1 MAMLAE
7 PRRKQKWAVDPR
19 NSTWS
24 KDESKFG
31 QKMLERM
38 GWSKGKGLGKSE
50 QGGTEHIK
58 VKVKNNNL
66 GLGTAANHEDN
77 WIAHQ
82 DDFNQLL
89 AELNSCHG
97 QSNPPSPQEH
107 SFSLEEKS
115 KTSRKRVHYMKFTKG
130 KDLSSRSQ
138 TDLACI
144 FGKRASRRAHQE
156 EESSGQ
162 ESQEEKEFGE
172 VEVVTPDLEVEANIN
187 TVTSSLTMQEY
198 FAQRMAQMK
207 GRHAP
212 LTTPNLS
219 PSTMP
224 DGADHAPTATL
235 ETADHAP
242 EASTARKTKS
252 KKKKKKKDRGKEE
265 RVVEGMEGSA
275 VSHEAEQESCAV
287 GKKKKKKKKRKHVDG
302 GMEREVCGVSCGSQ
316 DGGAQE
322 HPEELAGL
330 APHGQP
336 DRSHRGKRKRREE
349 EEKKPKKD

>member
-7 PRRKQKWAVDPR
+7 PRRKQKWSVDPR
-19 NSTWS
+19 NSAWS

-31 QKMLERM
+31 QRMLERM

-50 QGGTEHIK
+50 QGGTEHVK
-58 VKVKNNNL
+58 VKVKNNSL
-66 GLGTAANHEDN
+66 GLGTSASHEDN

-97 QSNPPSPQEH
+97 QSTPPAPQEQ

-144 FGKRASRRAHQE
+144 FGKRAQHGTDQE

-162 ESQEEKEFGE
+162 ESPEEETGAE
-172 VEVVTPDLEVEANIN
+172 AVTSDPAVEAHTN

-198 FAQRMAQMK
+198 FAQRMTQLR

-212 LTTPNLS
+212 VLAPKTALLPPTAG
-219 PSTMP
+219 P
-224 DGADHAPTATL
+224 DIADHAPAT
-235 ETADHAP
+235 TPPDHASDVP
-242 EASTARKTKS
+242 TARKTK
-252 KKKKKKKDRGKEE
+252 KKKKKNKKKDGEEE
-265 RVVEGMEGSA
+265 RVVVDTEDCA
-275 VSHEAEQESCAV
+275 VSHEPEQLSR
-287 GKKKKKKKKRKHVDG
+287 GDRKKKKRKRVDG
-302 GMEREVCGVSCGSQ
+302 GMEREECGVSCGSR
-316 DGGAQE
+316 DEGAGE
-322 HPEELAGL
+322 LPED
-330 APHGQP
+330 PHVQP
-336 DRSHRGKRKRREE
+336 DPGHTGKRKRRDEE
-349 EEKKPKKD
+349 QKKPKKDKKKRKEK